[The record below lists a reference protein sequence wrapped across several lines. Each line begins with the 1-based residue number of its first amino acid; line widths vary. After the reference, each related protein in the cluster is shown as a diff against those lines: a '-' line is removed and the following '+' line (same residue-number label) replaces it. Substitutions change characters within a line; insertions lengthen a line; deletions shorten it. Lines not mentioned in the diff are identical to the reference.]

1 MAKILIPAFLI
12 LSVVLYA
19 SEAEELVD
27 SSHDKLRKGDYEG
40 AVSDLQKAISLDGTL
55 AVAYNNLGLAF
66 FHQGKLK
73 EAVQQFTKAIAL
85 ADNES
90 VTMLAYFNRAN
101 AYRFLKEYDKSI
113 RDCDKVLEI
122 RKKSQTLSDDDK
134 ETHLMRGWNYL
145 ARHNYEKAK
154 ADFEKAVDINKR
166 YVLAHNY
173 LGIAYLE
180 QNDFERAIDCFSRAI
195 EMTPDDQHFLDA
207 YACRG
212 QAYLATNQLTR
223 AIVDFTVIIEKSPRS
238 PVGLERRADT
248 YFLKG
253 SFDRSVRDYT
263 AAIESGGATPALCL
277 KLFGAAQRLD
287 QAAPA
292 LESFRKFASAVKDG
306 GWLKIVLDFYQ
317 GGAGEAEVLAAAA
330 SEDKIQESQNL
341 CIAHYYMGAFYM
353 SKKEIEKAKEHFGKA
368 LGTGKKFLIEYIF
381 ASWELQE
388 LK

>member
-1 MAKILIPAFLI
+1 MARILIPAFLI
-12 LSVVLYA
+12 LSVALYG

-27 SSHDKLRKGDYEG
+27 SSHDKLHKKDYEG
-40 AVSDLQKAISLDGTL
+40 AVADLQKAISLDGTL

-73 EAVQQFTKAIAL
+73 EAVEQFTRAITL
-85 ADNES
+85 GNNES

-101 AYRFLKEYDKSI
+101 AYRFLEEYDKSI
-113 RDCDKVLEI
+113 QDCDKVLEI
-122 RKKSQTLSDDDK
+122 RKESQTLSDDDK
-134 ETHLMRGWNYL
+134 ETYFMRGWNYL
-145 ARHNYEKAK
+145 ATHDYEKAK
-154 ADFEKAVDINKR
+154 ADFKKAIDINKR

-173 LGIAYLE
+173 LGIACLE
-180 QNDFERAIDCFSRAI
+180 QNDFKAAIEWFSKAI
-195 EMTPDDQHFLDA
+195 EMTPEDQFFLDA

-223 AIVDFTVIIEKSPRS
+223 AIVDFTVIIERNLKS

-263 AAIESGGATPALCL
+263 AAIESGGATPARCL
-277 KLFGAAQRLD
+277 KLFGAAQRLGE
-287 QAAPA
+287 AAPTV
-292 LESFRKFASAVKDG
+292 ESFGKYASAIKDG
-306 GWLKIVLDFYQ
+306 GWLKIAVDFYQ
-317 GGAGEAEVLAAAA
+317 GNSGEAEVLAAAA
-330 SEDKIQESQNL
+330 SEDKIQEGQNL
-341 CIAHYYMGAFYM
+341 CIAHYYIGALYL
-353 SKKEIEKAKEHFGKA
+353 SKKETGKAKEHFGKA
-368 LGTGKKFLIEYIF
+368 VATNKKFLIEYIF